1 MSDALTSL
9 FLVAGSL
16 IMLLAGL
23 GLVRLPDL
31 FLRMQAA
38 TKAVILGLGL
48 LLIAVT
54 LHFGSGAIAVR
65 ALLVLAFIFL
75 TGPVSAHVLARAA
88 YFVGVPLWDGTRFD
102 ELRDRYDQLDHS
114 LSSCEAPG
122 LTAPDNESSGAEER

>member
-1 MSDALTSL
+1 MREVLTSL
-9 FLVAGSL
+9 CLIGGGL

-48 LLIAVT
+48 LLVAVT

-65 ALLVLAFIFL
+65 AALVLAFIFL

-88 YFVGVPLWDGTRFD
+88 YSVGVPLWSGTRFD
-102 ELRDRYDQLDHS
+102 DLRDRLEKVDD
-114 LSSCEAPG
+114 LSARCGAPQIPEPTDSG
-122 LTAPDNESSGAEER
+122 GSAAP